1 MIQMNNMI
9 MARKYNEIPR
19 PESHDCIRRL
29 NLSCTNNIATNHIV
43 EIFTE
48 TFG

>member
-1 MIQMNNMI
+1 MNNMI
-9 MARKYNEIPR
+9 MTRKYNEIPR

-29 NLSCTNNIATNHIV
+29 NLSCTNKAMNHIV

-48 TFG
+48 NFG